1 MPSTSNVFYDV
12 AQGAWYYD
20 AVQYVTQSGLMTGGS
35 DKQFAPNTILSRAQV
50 VQILYALAGGP
61 TVSASND
68 FADLNRGDWYADAV
82 SWATANG
89 VVSGMGKEMFGPNAP
104 LTREQLAL
112 ILYHYAQVA
121 EYVPHQG
128 SMAVQK
134 FSDSASISGWALE
147 AVQWAVNAGLISGT
161 GGGMLDPDGTAT
173 RAQVAQIFMNFCQD
187 NAIE

>member
-1 MPSTSNVFYDV
+1 
-12 AQGAWYYD
+12 
-20 AVQYVTQSGLMTGGS
+20 
-35 DKQFAPNTILSRAQV
+35 
-50 VQILYALAGGP
+50 
-61 TVSASND
+61 
-68 FADLNRGDWYADAV
+68 
-82 SWATANG
+82 
-89 VVSGMGKEMFGPNAP
+89 MFGPNAP
-104 LTREQLAL
+104 LTRELLAL

>member
-35 DKQFAPNTILSRAQV
+35 DKQFAPNRILSRAQV

-89 VVSGMGKEMFGPNAP
+89 VVSGMGKGMFGTNAP

-112 ILYHYAQVA
+112 ILY
-121 EYVPHQG
+121 
-128 SMAVQK
+128 
-134 FSDSASISGWALE
+134 
-147 AVQWAVNAGLISGT
+147 N
-161 GGGMLDPDGTAT
+161 
-173 RAQVAQIFMNFCQD
+173 
-187 NAIE
+187 

>member
-1 MPSTSNVFYDV
+1 MVLRCSPVCDPEWSNDR
-12 AQGAWYYD
+12 
-20 AVQYVTQSGLMTGGS
+20 GS

-89 VVSGMGKEMFGPNAP
+89 VVSGMGKGMFGPNAP

-128 SMAVQK
+128 SMGRPEVQ
-134 FSDSASISGWALE
+134 
-147 AVQWAVNAGLISGT
+147 
-161 GGGMLDPDGTAT
+161 
-173 RAQVAQIFMNFCQD
+173 
-187 NAIE
+187 

>member
-1 MPSTSNVFYDV
+1 MRCLG
-12 AQGAWYYD
+12 Q
-20 AVQYVTQSGLMTGGS
+20 L
-35 DKQFAPNTILSRAQV
+35 
-50 VQILYALAGGP
+50 P
-61 TVSASND
+61 TVWFQVWERKCSAQ
-68 FADLNRGDWYADAV
+68 R
-82 SWATANG
+82 
-89 VVSGMGKEMFGPNAP
+89 P

-121 EYVPHQG
+121 GYAPHQG
-128 SMAVQK
+128 GMAIQE

-161 GGGMLDPDGTAT
+161 GDGMLDPDGAAT

>member
-1 MPSTSNVFYDV
+1 MP
-12 AQGAWYYD
+12 W
-20 AVQYVTQSGLMTGGS
+20 
-35 DKQFAPNTILSRAQV
+35 R
-50 VQILYALAGGP
+50 GGP

-89 VVSGMGKEMFGPNAP
+89 VVSGMGKGMFGPNAP

-161 GGGMLDPDGTAT
+161 GGRDARPRRNCNPRSGGADFLGFLPGQRNRISFPKDGPISFRT
-173 RAQVAQIFMNFCQD
+173 VWGLS
-187 NAIE
+187 

>member
-89 VVSGMGKEMFGPNAP
+89 VVSGMGKGMFGPNAP

-128 SMAVQK
+128 SMGRPEVQ
-134 FSDSASISGWALE
+134 
-147 AVQWAVNAGLISGT
+147 
-161 GGGMLDPDGTAT
+161 
-173 RAQVAQIFMNFCQD
+173 
-187 NAIE
+187 

>member
-1 MPSTSNVFYDV
+1 MP
-12 AQGAWYYD
+12 W
-20 AVQYVTQSGLMTGGS
+20 
-35 DKQFAPNTILSRAQV
+35 R
-50 VQILYALAGGP
+50 GGP

-89 VVSGMGKEMFGPNAP
+89 VVSGMGKGMFGPNAP

-173 RAQVAQIFMNFCQD
+173 RAQVAQIFMNFLGMQFRMD
-187 NAIE
+187 MNVYVPSAQSVLTRLDYQYASPFISFALTGGDSSV

>member
-1 MPSTSNVFYDV
+1 MP
-12 AQGAWYYD
+12 W
-20 AVQYVTQSGLMTGGS
+20 
-35 DKQFAPNTILSRAQV
+35 R
-50 VQILYALAGGP
+50 GGP

-89 VVSGMGKEMFGPNAP
+89 VVSGMGKGMFGPNAP

-112 ILYHYAQVA
+112 IPYHYAQVA